1 MTDRHDAIEREL
13 RRDAAQAELLGTTRR
28 AFLGRLGTA
37 GIGALG
43 LGWAASE
50 AGMRL
55 GHGAFGSS
63 GLDGFDLARPHFA
76 PKARRII
83 YLHMAGSPPHHDLL
97 DPKPALAEWNGKK
110 CPDELLDPENFA
122 FIKGHPEMLASPY
135 AFAKHGE
142 SGIEISELLPGLAR
156 HADRIAVV
164 RSMHTDQFN
173 HAPAQLLL
181 YTGSPRLGR
190 PSMGSWISYGL
201 GSENRDLPAYVVL
214 VSGGKTPSAGKSV
227 WGSGFLPSVHQGV
240 QCRSSGDPVLFT
252 RDPAGIDRKTRGA
265 TIDALAELNA
275 MQCERHGD
283 PETLARIAQYEL
295 AFRMQAAVPETMDIA
310 DESPETLAR
319 YGATPGA
326 ASFANN
332 CLLARRLVE
341 NDVRFVQ
348 LFDWGWDTH
357 GTNPSDDIVNQLPK
371 KCRET
376 DQPIAALLDDL
387 AERGLLDDTLVIW
400 SGEFGRTAMNERR
413 NGSTYFG
420 RDHHPHCFSIW
431 MAGGGVRPGTVH
443 GETCEFGSRIVRDPV
458 HIHDLQATVMHL
470 LGFDHER
477 LIRRHQGRDFRLTD
491 VHGHVVTGLLA

>member
-1 MTDRHDAIEREL
+1 MASRKNVDPQDLH
-13 RRDAAQAELLGTTRR
+13 RRLVGEKLHATTRR
-28 AFLGRLGTA
+28 TFLGQMGS
-37 GIGALG
+37 GIGGMALAWAAAQD
-43 LGWAASE
+43 GWAGGFGDSSAS
-50 AGMRL
+50 
-55 GHGAFGSS
+55 GAV
-63 GLDGFDLARPHFA
+63 GLDLSRPHFA
-76 PKARRII
+76 PRAKRVI

-97 DPKPALAEWNGKK
+97 DPKPKLLDWNGKP
-110 CPDELLDPENFA
+110 CPDHLLDPENFA
-122 FIKGHPEMLASPY
+122 FIKGHPEVLASPY
-135 AFAKHGE
+135 AFQPRGK
-142 SGIEISELLPGLAR
+142 SGTEISELLPELSR

-190 PSMGSWISYGL
+190 PSIGSWISYGL

-227 WGSGFLPSVHQGV
+227 WGNGFLPSVHQGV
-240 QCRSSGDPVLFT
+240 QCRSDGDPVLFASN
-252 RDPAGIDRKTRGA
+252 PPGIDRETRGA
-265 TIDALAELNA
+265 TIEALAELNGL
-275 MQCERHGD
+275 QCERNGD

-295 AFRMQAAVPETMDIA
+295 AFRMQVAVPEVMDIA
-310 DESPETLAR
+310 HESPETIER

-332 CLLARRLVE
+332 CLLARRMLE
-341 NDVRFVQ
+341 NDVRFIQ

-357 GTNPSDDIVNQLPK
+357 GTNPSDDIINQLPK
-371 KCRET
+371 KCLET
-376 DQPIAALLDDL
+376 DRPIAALLDDL
-387 AERGLLDDTLVIW
+387 VERGLLEDTLVIW

-413 NGSTYFG
+413 NGSVYFG

-431 MAGGGVRPGTVH
+431 MAGGGVKPGIVH
-443 GETCEFGSRIVRDPV
+443 GETCDFGAEIVKDPV
-458 HIHDLQATVMHL
+458 HVHDLQATVLRL

-491 VHGHVVTGLLA
+491 VHGSVVPGLLA

>member
-1 MTDRHDAIEREL
+1 MASRKNVDPQDLQRRLVGEEL
-13 RRDAAQAELLGTTRR
+13 HATTRR
-28 AFLGRLGTA
+28 TFLGQMGS
-37 GIGALG
+37 GIGGMALA
-43 LGWAASE
+43 WAA
-50 AGMRL
+50 AQ
-55 GHGAFGSS
+55 
-63 GLDGFDLARPHFA
+63 DGFAGGFGDSPTSGAAALDLSRPHFA
-76 PKARRII
+76 PRAKRVI

-97 DPKPALAEWNGKK
+97 DPKPKLLDWNGKP
-110 CPDELLDPENFA
+110 CPEHLLDPENFA
-122 FIKGHPEMLASPY
+122 FIKGHPEVLASPY
-135 AFAKHGE
+135 SFGAKGQ
-142 SGIEISELLPGLAR
+142 SGTEISELLPELAR
-156 HADRIAVV
+156 HSDRIAVV

-227 WGSGFLPSVHQGV
+227 WGNGFLPSVHQGV
-240 QCRSSGDPVLFT
+240 QCRSDGDPVLFASN
-252 RDPAGIDRKTRGA
+252 PPGIDRETRGA
-265 TIDALAELNA
+265 TIEALAELNGL
-275 MQCERHGD
+275 QCEQNGD

-295 AFRMQAAVPETMDIA
+295 AFRMQVAVPEVMDIA
-310 DESPETLAR
+310 HESPETIER

-332 CLLARRLVE
+332 CLLARRMLE
-341 NDVRFVQ
+341 NDVRFIQ

-357 GTNPSDDIVNQLPK
+357 GTNPSDDIINQLPK

-376 DQPIAALLDDL
+376 DRPIAALLDDL
-387 AERGLLDDTLVIW
+387 VERGLLEDTLVIW

-413 NGSTYFG
+413 NGSTYYG

-431 MAGGGVRPGTVH
+431 MAGGGVKPGIVH
-443 GETCEFGSRIVRDPV
+443 GETCDFGAEIVKDPV
-458 HIHDLQATVMHL
+458 HVHDLQATVLRL

-491 VHGHVVTGLLA
+491 VHGKVIPGLLA